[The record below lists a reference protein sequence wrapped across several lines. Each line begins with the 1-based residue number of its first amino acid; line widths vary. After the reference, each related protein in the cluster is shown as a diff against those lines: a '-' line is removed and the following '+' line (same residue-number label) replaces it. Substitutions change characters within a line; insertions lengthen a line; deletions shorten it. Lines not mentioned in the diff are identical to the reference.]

1 MVTILSLALIAAVI
15 VAFISRTRLVQAKRD
30 IGSLNCIV
38 LGLQSDLFYERNKRR
53 EYVSEIKEIMM
64 DNRMRRIAEGK
75 RKPTEEDI
83 EWAKNHR
90 PPATRLV
97 YEDGVKARGIRDF
110 RKTSDDDT
118 ALYTMLTTA
127 AVMSSYDSESSSADS
142 CSSGDSGGGGGCD

>member
-1 MVTILSLALIAAVI
+1 M
-15 VAFISRTRLVQAKRD
+15 
-30 IGSLNCIV
+30 N
-38 LGLQSDLFYERNKRR
+38 
-53 EYVSEIKEIMM
+53 
-64 DNRMRRIAEGK
+64 NRMRRIAEGK

-83 EWAKNHR
+83 EWAKNHPPIPPS

-97 YEDGVKARGIRDF
+97 YEGGVKARGIRDF